1 MNRWLFIIRWMLF
14 SLVSQPA
21 FSTEKSVVTVEL
33 GVIGTAS
40 VDILES
46 AMLQAERTG
55 ASALVI
61 CLDTPGGLLDS
72 TRKMVREILNSKI
85 PVIVWVG
92 PKGARAASAGAFI
105 TMAAHV
111 AVMAPATNI
120 GAAHPVGL
128 GGIGSPSGE
137 PQDDSQKNSN
147 SRIAMK
153 KTLEDTLAMV
163 EAIAKARNRNIEMA
177 RSFVLASEAITA
189 EEALASKVIDF
200 MADSVDDALTK
211 ATGKSII
218 IGNDPVVTLD
228 LTSAK
233 VVKFKKSIRHS
244 LLEVLSNPDFFY
256 LLFIAGLI
264 GLGFE
269 LTHPG
274 AIFPGVVGAICMLLA
289 LIAMSTL
296 PVNLGAFGLM
306 LAGVAMM
313 VAELFLPSFG
323 SLGVGGLA
331 AFVIGSLLLVDPS
344 GQAGLG
350 ISVWTVLPGA
360 LALAIFLAFIGIV
373 SLKAMRGRVRSGQEG
388 MVGKT
393 ARASQNFV
401 DGQGH
406 VRVDGEIWNAKTLD
420 LNCVV
425 HDGDDLL
432 VEAVEGLLLT
442 VSKKQSGTIPGS
454 SM

>member
-1 MNRWLFIIRWMLF
+1 M
-14 SLVSQPA
+14 SG
-21 FSTEKSVVTVEL
+21 ST
-33 GVIGTAS
+33 G
-40 VDILES
+40 
-46 AMLQAERTG
+46 R
-55 ASALVI
+55 
-61 CLDTPGGLLDS
+61 
-72 TRKMVREILNSKI
+72 
-85 PVIVWVG
+85 
-92 PKGARAASAGAFI
+92 
-105 TMAAHV
+105 
-111 AVMAPATNI
+111 
-120 GAAHPVGL
+120 
-128 GGIGSPSGE
+128 
-137 PQDDSQKNSN
+137 
-147 SRIAMK
+147 
-153 KTLEDTLAMV
+153 
-163 EAIAKARNRNIEMA
+163 
-177 RSFVLASEAITA
+177 
-189 EEALASKVIDF
+189 
-200 MADSVDDALTK
+200 
-211 ATGKSII
+211 
-218 IGNDPVVTLD
+218 
-228 LTSAK
+228 
-233 VVKFKKSIRHS
+233 
-244 LLEVLSNPDFFY
+244 
-256 LLFIAGLI
+256 
-264 GLGFE
+264 
-269 LTHPG
+269 
-274 AIFPGVVGAICMLLA
+274 
-289 LIAMSTL
+289 
-296 PVNLGAFGLM
+296 
-306 LAGVAMM
+306 
-313 VAELFLPSFG
+313 FG